1 MTIVILAVPPVL
13 AFEGM
18 ALLTLLLVVIRS
30 RLAGSRQLT
39 S

>member
-1 MTIVILAVPPVL
+1 MAVLILAMPTVL
-13 AFEGM
+13 ALEGV